1 MEPVT
6 EKASRAG
13 SLGDEALTLTFMDW
27 SGAIA
32 IARVADSF
40 GMSKTQLAETVG
52 LARESLC
59 KAARHRTSK
68 TQMRIKEMLEI
79 ISRVTEWAG
88 GKEQAM
94 AWYRAKPIPAFGDR
108 TAEALVKEGKAGAVR
123 DYLDHL
129 AVGGFASRLSI
140 PATATMIRA
149 GPLGRSPARGGHS
162 RRTFQPERRS
172 GAISIARHHHG
183 GAGQSGPGASD
194 RSLRSLLIAKVS
206 SI

>member
-1 MEPVT
+1 LEPVT

-13 SLGDEALTLTFMDW
+13 SLGDEALTLTFMDR

-52 LARESLC
+52 LARESLY

-79 ISRVTEWAG
+79 ISPVTEWAG

-94 AWYRAKPIPAFGDR
+94 AWYRAQPIPAFGGR

-129 AVGGFASRLSI
+129 AVGGFASCLSI
-140 PATATMIRA
+140 PATATLSA
-149 GPLGRSPARGGHS
+149 LVVGH
-162 RRTFQPERRS
+162 
-172 GAISIARHHHG
+172 
-183 GAGQSGPGASD
+183 
-194 RSLRSLLIAKVS
+194 L
-206 SI
+206 

>member
-1 MEPVT
+1 METVT
-6 EKASRAG
+6 KKAGRAG
-13 SLGDEALTLTFMDW
+13 LQGDEALILAFMDR

-32 IARVADSF
+32 IERVADSF

-52 LARESLC
+52 LARESLY
-59 KAARHRTSK
+59 KAARNRTPK

-94 AWYRAKPIPAFGDR
+94 AWYRAQPIPAFGGR

-129 AVGGFASRLSI
+129 AVGGFA
-140 PATATMIRA
+140 
-149 GPLGRSPARGGHS
+149 
-162 RRTFQPERRS
+162 
-172 GAISIARHHHG
+172 
-183 GAGQSGPGASD
+183 
-194 RSLRSLLIAKVS
+194 
-206 SI
+206 